1 MTVQKLF
8 SNQQNFLRHIGSNYQ
23 CFKNQTDWTA
33 TRPPFRSGLVLLLEL
48 ASFWARLEPS
58 ELAVGP
64 VNQLTLTVF
73 DEPNGSKPNPFH
85 FFFPPLP
92 RSRHYTLPHSQQ
104 LSSLFLPNSSAS
116 PTLRVTCGRIPPSK
130 SWPHPH
136 PPMLQINNKVKTYI

>member
-23 CFKNQTDWTA
+23 CFKNQTDWTV
-33 TRPPFRSGLVLLLEL
+33 TRPPFRSGLVLPLEL

-58 ELAVGP
+58 EPTVGP

-92 RSRHYTLPHSQQ
+92 DPATAHFPLPSSCHRRSFPALLQAHPPFQILP
-104 LSSLFLPNSSAS
+104 
-116 PTLRVTCGRIPPSK
+116 
-130 SWPHPH
+130 PHPH
-136 PPMLQINNKVKTYI
+136 PPGAN